1 MRRIWLCA
9 DDYAIAPGVSAAIR
23 ELIARGR
30 LNAIS
35 VMVVTPSFAAEAAPL
50 AAVAAERR
58 AAIGLHVTL
67 TGRFRPLTAFR
78 PAPEGT
84 FPPLRELARRAFL
97 GRLDA
102 RALAAEVEAQLAAF
116 AAAFGRAPDFVDAHQ
131 HVHLFPQIRDA
142 VLDSVKR
149 CAPAAWVRQCG
160 SALPPRILLGDFKT
174 LALSVLSRG
183 FRRRAAALGLTTNPA
198 FAGVYDLDPSTD
210 FAALFPRFLDGLP
223 DGGLVMC
230 HPGHVDTELRR
241 LDALTDQREAEY
253 LYFASDRFDGAFAAV
268 GVELAKRTAG
278 NPFPAGR

>member
-183 FRRRAAALGLTTNPA
+183 FRRRAAALGLKIGRA
-198 FAGVYDLDPSTD
+198 
-210 FAALFPRFLDGLP
+210 
-223 DGGLVMC
+223 
-230 HPGHVDTELRR
+230 HV
-241 LDALTDQREAEY
+241 
-253 LYFASDRFDGAFAAV
+253 
-268 GVELAKRTAG
+268 
-278 NPFPAGR
+278 